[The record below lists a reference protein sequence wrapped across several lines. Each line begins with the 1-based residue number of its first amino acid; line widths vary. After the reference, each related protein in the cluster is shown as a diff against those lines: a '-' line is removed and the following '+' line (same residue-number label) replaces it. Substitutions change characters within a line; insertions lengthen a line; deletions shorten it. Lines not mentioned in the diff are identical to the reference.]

1 MISFEPAL
9 VAGKRIYTIVFS
21 SNAPNPGNF
30 DGTDSDALVADGN
43 QEIWIYRLP
52 EIDDTFDLASG
63 NDITPVSDLTLGTF
77 RQVTDTPPSRPL
89 RTGIFLPDIVD
100 DNREATISDDGNT
113 LAFISNRDLVTAV
126 GNTDGNAELF
136 LVRTSN
142 GFAPGSNTV
151 VQGTNTADVFATP
164 KTYPAFQQN
173 PSLSANGAVVAF
185 SSTANMAGTNDDCGH
200 TNGNEEVFVADF
212 SGSAVSN
219 VRQLTKTKKPVCA
232 DAAATINVLS
242 AGRRLSRDGAYVVYE
257 SRAADPTANNTTNA
271 AFLSIFVSK
280 VSDGTAK
287 MVGQRPP
294 ECATC
299 IGDVIHFPTFTDY
312 DGALAPHALVFA
324 AALNFKPDGTI
335 VEKTDATGLNATPAE
350 LISPNQVF
358 VTQMPVTDTNTFA
371 RLTKNPA
378 QLAVSGIRP
387 LTSNALRRLAFSMAG
402 LELGGGNSDGS
413 SEVFYLLT
421 PPVTTEAS
429 AVLSFFTGASNMGP
443 FAAADPSA
451 SPSPTPTPTPSP
463 GDPTGLSAGELSIV
477 RSTVGLADSD
487 QIGVGGS
494 ETARSPIL
502 PVELNGVSVAI
513 QNVAAGLY
521 FVGDTPSEGIR
532 FVVPI
537 GFTTGVAS
545 VVINNRG
552 TVYRGFLRI
561 VASQPDIH
569 TDTDDAGGNAEVCN
583 VSNPLAILCVGPFQ
597 VTSPF
602 DASGTLAPTR
612 LEIYATGVRNAS
624 RTETKVS
631 FVNGTTTIDV
641 VPDAV
646 RPNTNMLGLDVI
658 TVTLPA
664 TLAGAAPID
673 YKLIVT
679 VTKTNA
685 TTGSRTVATAPQ
697 ITIIP

>member
-30 DGTDSDALVADGN
+30 DGADSDALVADGN

-52 EIDDTFDLASG
+52 EIDDVFDLSTG
-63 NDITPVSDLTLGTF
+63 DDITPLSDLTLGTF

-89 RTGIFLPDIVD
+89 RTGIFLPDVLD
-100 DNREATISDDGNT
+100 DNREASISDDGNT
-113 LAFISNRDLVTAV
+113 LAFISNRNLVTSV
-126 GNTDGNAELF
+126 GNTDANAELF
-136 LVRTSN
+136 LCRTTN
-142 GFAPGSNTV
+142 GFAPGTNTV
-151 VQGTNTADVFATP
+151 VQGTNTQDLFVTP
-164 KTYPAFQQN
+164 RTFQRFQQN
-173 PSLSANGAVVAF
+173 PSLSANGGVVAF
-185 SSTANMAGTNDDCGH
+185 LSTADLAGSNNDDAGH
-200 TNGNEEVFVADF
+200 GNGEVYVAEF
-212 SGSAVSN
+212 SGSAVTN
-219 VRQLTKTKKPVCA
+219 FKQLTKTKEVGA
-232 DAAATINVLS
+232 GANATINLLS
-242 AGRRLSRDGAYVVYE
+242 PGRRLSRDGAYVAYE

-271 AFLSIFVSK
+271 AFLSVFVSK
-280 VSDGTAK
+280 VSDGSAK
-287 MVGQRPP
+287 MVGKRPP
-294 ECATC
+294 ECDTC

-312 DGALAPHALVFA
+312 DSSLAPHALVFA
-324 AALNFKPDGTI
+324 AALNFKPDGTL
-335 VEKTDATGLNATPAE
+335 VEKTDATGLNPTLTE
-350 LISPNQVF
+350 LINPNQIY
-358 VTQMPVTDTNTFA
+358 VTQVPVTDTNTFA

-378 QLAVSGIRP
+378 QVAVSGIRP
-387 LTSNALRRLAFSMAG
+387 LTSSTLRRMAFSMSG
-402 LELGGGNSDGS
+402 LELGGGNADGS
-413 SEVFYLLT
+413 SELFLLLT
-421 PPVTTEAS
+421 PPVTTESA

-463 GDPTGLSAGELSIV
+463 GDPTGLSAGEFSIV

-487 QIGVGGS
+487 KIGVGGS

-513 QNVAAGLY
+513 QGVAAGLY
-521 FVGDTPSEGIR
+521 FVGDSPAEGIR

-537 GFTTGVAS
+537 GFTTGTAS

-552 TVYRGFLRI
+552 TVYRGFLKI
-561 VASQPDIH
+561 VGSQPDIH
-569 TDTDDAGGNAEVCN
+569 TTTDDAGGDAEVCN
-583 VSNPLAILCVGPFQ
+583 VSNPMAILCVGPFQ

-612 LEIYATGVRNAS
+612 LEIYATGVRTAL

-646 RPNTNMLGLDVI
+646 QPNTNMFGLDVI

-673 YKLIVT
+673 YKVIVT
-679 VTKTNA
+679 VTKTSG
-685 TTGSRTVATAPQ
+685 TTGSRPVATAPQ

>member
-9 VAGKRIYTIVFS
+9 DAGKRIYTIVFS
-21 SNAPNPGNF
+21 SNAPDPGFF
-30 DGTDSDALVADGN
+30 DGADSDALATQGN
-43 QEIWIYRLP
+43 QEIWIYRF
-52 EIDDTFDLASG
+52 EVDEVSDLTTGSE
-63 NDITPVSDLTLGTF
+63 ITPVGDLTLGTF
-77 RQVTDTPPSRPL
+77 RQITDTPPSRPL
-89 RTGIFLPDIVD
+89 RTGIFLPDVLD

-126 GNTDGNAELF
+126 GNADGNAELF
-136 LVRTSN
+136 LCRTTN
-142 GFAPGSNTV
+142 GFIAGSNTV
-151 VQGTNTADVFATP
+151 VQGTNTQDLFVTP
-164 KTYPAFQQN
+164 RTFSRFQQN
-173 PSLSANGAVVAF
+173 PSLSANGGVVAF
-185 SSTANMAGTNDDCGH
+185 LSTADLAGNNNDDAGH
-200 TNGNEEVFVADF
+200 GNGEIYVADF

-219 VRQLTKTKKPVCA
+219 FRQLTKTKELGTGA
-232 DAAATINVLS
+232 NATINLLS
-242 AGRRLSRDGAYVVYE
+242 PGRRLSRDGAYVAYE
-257 SRAADPTANNTTNA
+257 SRAVNPTANNTTNA
-271 AFLSIFVSK
+271 VFLSVFVSR

-299 IGDVIHFPTFTDY
+299 VGDVIHFPTFTDY
-312 DGALAPHALVFA
+312 GDALAPHALVFA
-324 AALNFKPDGTI
+324 AALNFKPDGTL
-335 VEKTDATGLNATPAE
+335 VEKTDATGLNATPTE
-350 LISPNQVF
+350 LISPNQIF
-358 VTQMPVTDTNTFA
+358 VTQVPVTDTNTFA

-387 LTSNALRRLAFSMAG
+387 LTSSTLRRLAFSMGG
-402 LELGGGNSDGS
+402 LEIGGGNSDGS
-413 SEVFYLLT
+413 SEVFLLLT

-429 AVLSFFTGASNMGP
+429 EALSFFTGASNMGP

-463 GDPTGLSAGELSIV
+463 GDATGLSAGELSIV
-477 RSTVGLADSD
+477 RSTVGLANSD
-487 QIGVGGS
+487 QTAGFGS
-494 ETARSPIL
+494 ETERSPIL

-513 QNVAAGLY
+513 QGVAAGLY
-521 FVGDTPSEGIR
+521 FVGDTPEEGIR
-532 FVVPI
+532 FVVPL
-537 GFTTGVAS
+537 GFTTGTAS
-545 VVINNRG
+545 VVINNQG

-569 TDTDDAGGNAEVCN
+569 TSTHDAGGDAVVCN
-583 VSNPLAILCVGPFQ
+583 VSNPMAILCVGPFQ

-602 DASGTLAPTR
+602 DLSGTLAPTR
-612 LEIYATGVRNAS
+612 LEIYATGVRNALPA
-624 RTETKVS
+624 ETKVS

-646 RPNTNMLGLDVI
+646 RPNPNMLGLDVI

-664 TLAGAAPID
+664 TLAGTAPID

-679 VTKTNA
+679 VTKTSA
-685 TTGSRTVATAPQ
+685 TTGSRPVATAPQ